1 MNQIINTNRAVRV
14 QFDAHSWNS
23 QKSQSSSADIYVPFL
38 VKEILVKGVDLD
50 FYFDYRTMYFTSSL
64 VDGNVLGSGFA
75 GASYDTSSTTKE
87 VRYIF
92 NTPRDINGSYSFDYN
107 LIDNVSAPTFT
118 QISVTNNVSTTTYPN
133 GAPEGYVLF
142 VIEFFGS
149 TTL

>member
-1 MNQIINTNRAVRV
+1 
-14 QFDAHSWNS
+14 
-23 QKSQSSSADIYVPFL
+23 
-38 VKEILVKGVDLD
+38 
-50 FYFDYRTMYFTSSL
+50 MYFTSSL

-75 GASYDTSSTTKE
+75 GAMYDTSSTTKE

-92 NTPRDINGSYSFDYN
+92 NTPRDINASYRFDYN

-118 QISVTNNVSTTTYPN
+118 QISVVNNVSTTTYPN

-142 VIEFFGS
+142 VIEFIGS

>member
-14 QFDAHSWNS
+14 KFDAYTSTT
-23 QKSQSSSADIYVPFL
+23 QLTQSSSANIYVPFL
-38 VKEILVKGVDLD
+38 VKEIVVKGVDID
-50 FYFDYRTMYFTSSL
+50 FIFDFRSMYFTSSL

-75 GASYDTSSTTKE
+75 GAMYDTSSTTKE

-92 NTPRDINGSYSFDYN
+92 NTPRDINGSYRFDYN

-118 QISVTNNVSTTTYPN
+118 QISVVNNVSTTTYPN

-142 VIEFFGS
+142 VLEFIGS